1 MLQIAL
7 RNCFRARV
15 RTFLTILGIGV
26 VLCLF
31 VTLNTIGNQFAK
43 KLDHTLAAQIDVIVQ
58 AKNAGTPFSSYVD
71 QEVAQQLTALSG
83 VTSSASFIMASRK
96 IHGSSP
102 LYLFG
107 TSDFNPIASRLGL
120 GLVEGRKFTSGRN
133 EILLGQKAAR
143 RLGLSVGDNLSLDTE
158 RAFIISGIYSLGIDY
173 LDGGVF
179 LDIKQAQKILN
190 QDKVVNLVFLT
201 LAHSALMNEVVDEIN
216 RHYPKL
222 LAYPSG
228 ELSQNVSALRMVNV
242 LVYAISFVT
251 LLVSCLVVLNTLVMA
266 LSERTKEIG
275 ILMAVGWPRKRI
287 MMTIIIESTLI
298 TLLASGLGY
307 LFSYPLLALMNFL
320 PSVGPSWLPDA
331 PEGIFLFHTLAIGA
345 LMGIIS
351 AIYPALFATRL
362 LPAKALRY
370 G

>member
-1 MLQIAL
+1 M
-7 RNCFRARV
+7 
-15 RTFLTILGIGV
+15 
-26 VLCLF
+26 
-31 VTLNTIGNQFAK
+31 
-43 KLDHTLAAQIDVIVQ
+43 
-58 AKNAGTPFSSYVD
+58 D
-71 QEVAQQLTALSG
+71 QEVAHELGTFTG
-83 VTSSASFIMASRK
+83 VASSASFIMASRK

-102 LYLFG
+102 LYIFG

-120 GLVEGRKFTSGRN
+120 GLVEGQKFLPGRD

-143 RLGLSVGDNLSLDTE
+143 RLGLSVGDNLTLDTE
-158 RAFIISGIYSLGIDY
+158 RVFTISGIYSLGIDY

-179 LDIKQAQKILN
+179 LDISQAQRILN

-201 LAHSALMNEVVDEIN
+201 LAQGTLMHDVIKGIN
-216 RHYPKL
+216 SRYPKL

-228 ELSQNVSALRMVNV
+228 ELSQNVVALRMVNV
-242 LVYAISFVT
+242 LVYAISSVT
-251 LLVSCLVVLNTLVMA
+251 LLVSCLVVLNTLIMA

-287 MMTIIIESTLI
+287 MMTFIIESTLI
-298 TLLASGLGY
+298 TVPASALGY
-307 LFSYPLLALMNFL
+307 VFSYPLLAFMNVL

-331 PEGIFLFHTLAIGA
+331 PEGVFLLYTLAIGA
-345 LMGIIS
+345 AMGIIS